1 MKASIINFTSHLSV
15 REFIP
20 TVIEK
25 YIQQSFK
32 EPERMRGK
40 FTTFISSI
48 PYKHIARIGGMLG
61 MLMFLIDVRHRRI
74 VRRNLKF
81 VYPEWPPERVKKVS
95 KRVFQNLGITI
106 LEICQMICFSR
117 DDILKKV
124 KIRGEEHLFNA
135 MHNNKGVILI
145 SAHLGNWEIVPL
157 FWPLYFNTPNTI
169 VARKIRNKIIN
180 RWIYELRTRFG
191 SRVIY
196 KDVALPEMT
205 RALRQG
211 KILGILIDQ
220 GMKSSIGVK
229 IRFFNKFV
237 TATPGAALLAMRCKS
252 PVLPVFCTR
261 NDDGTFTINIE
272 PPLVLKKTGDLS
284 ADLRTNTQIMTDA
297 IEKAVR
303 KYPEQWFWVHKRWK
317 KYYPYLYKEDL
328 EKKRR
333 KREKEKRRE
342 LMLRK

>member
-1 MKASIINFTSHLSV
+1 M
-15 REFIP
+15 
-20 TVIEK
+20 IEK
-25 YIQQSFK
+25 HIQQPFK
-32 EPERMRGK
+32 EPDRLRGK
-40 FTTFISSI
+40 FATFIASV
-48 PYKHIARIGGMLG
+48 PHKHIASMGMMLG
-61 MLMFLIDVRHRRI
+61 ILVFFIDVRHRRI
-74 VRRNLKF
+74 ARRNLKF

-95 KRVFQNLGITI
+95 KRVFQNLGITF
-106 LEICQMICFSR
+106 LEICQMVCFSS
-117 DDILKKV
+117 DDILDKV

-196 KDVALPEMT
+196 KDVAMPEMT

-220 GMKSSIGVK
+220 GTKSSLGVK
-229 IRFFNKFV
+229 IKFFNKFV

-252 PVLPVFCTR
+252 PVLPGFCTR
-261 NDDGTFTINIE
+261 NADGSFTINIE
-272 PPLVLKKTGDLS
+272 PPLVLKRTGNLG

-297 IEKAVR
+297 IEKIVR
-303 KYPEQWFWVHKRWK
+303 KYPEQWFWVHKRWR
-317 KYYPYLYKEDL
+317 KYYPHLYPEDMDRRRHRRA
-328 EKKRR
+328 KKIA
-333 KREKEKRRE
+333 
-342 LMLRK
+342 

>member
-1 MKASIINFTSHLSV
+1 M
-15 REFIP
+15 
-20 TVIEK
+20 IEK
-25 YIQQSFK
+25 HIQQPFK
-32 EPERMRGK
+32 EPDRLLGK
-40 FTTFISSI
+40 FTTFIASI
-48 PYKHIARIGGMLG
+48 PHKRIASIGRVLG
-61 MLMFLIDVRHRRI
+61 MLMYGIDVRHRRI

-81 VYPEWPPERVKKVS
+81 VYPEWSTERVKRKS
-95 KRVFQNLGITI
+95 KRIFQNLGITI

-117 DDILKKV
+117 DDIINKV
-124 KIRGEEHLFNA
+124 KIRGEEHLLNA

-180 RWIYELRTRFG
+180 RWIYGLRTRFG

-205 RALRQG
+205 RTLRQG

-237 TATPGAALLAMRCKS
+237 TATPVAALLAMRCKS
-252 PVLPVFCTR
+252 PVLPIFCTR
-261 NDDGTFTINIE
+261 NDDGTFTITIE
-272 PPLVLKKTGDLS
+272 PPLVLKRTDDLS
-284 ADLRTNTQIMTDA
+284 ADLKTNTQIMTDA
-297 IEKAVR
+297 IEKMVR
-303 KYPEQWFWVHKRWK
+303 KYPEQWFWVHKRWR
-317 KYYPYLYKEDL
+317 KYYPHLYPEDVDRRQRRRDR
-328 EKKRR
+328 KKQRAR
-333 KREKEKRRE
+333 SGRI
-342 LMLRK
+342 